1 MTDRQKGGGLA
12 GVVAGDTAISSVGKK
27 GLGLNYRGYSI
38 YDLAE
43 YTEFEEVAYLLIY
56 GKLPTAQELAGY
68 RSRLVSMRDLPKSLK
83 TVLEHLPPSGHPMDV
98 LRTGCST
105 LGTVEPETKE
115 RNQYLI
121 ADRLL
126 ACFPSML
133 LYWYHFHEKGK
144 RIALDSGEQG
154 LAGHF
159 LTLLH
164 GRPPGDL
171 MRKAINA
178 SLILYAEHEFN
189 ASAFS
194 ARVTASTLSDFYSA
208 ITSAIGT
215 LRGPLHG
222 GANEAAMRMISG
234 FCSVEE
240 AEDGILQ
247 MLAVKKK
254 IMGFGHRV
262 YREGDPRTP
271 VIKEWAK
278 RLAETTGEKLVYQL
292 SERVEE
298 VVWREKK
305 LFPNLDFYS
314 ATVYHLCGIP
324 TYMFTPIFVF
334 ARTSGWSAHVMEQ
347 RANNRLIRPI
357 ADYTGPEPKAYLPI
371 EKRG

>member
-1 MTDRQKGGGLA
+1 MTDQQRSGGLA
-12 GVVAGDTAISSVGKK
+12 GVVAGDTAISTVGKK

-43 YTEFEEVAYLLIY
+43 YAEFEEVAYLLVY
-56 GKLPTAQELAGY
+56 GKLPTEKELAEY
-68 RSRLVSMRDLPKSLK
+68 RSRLVSMRDLPKTLK
-83 TVLEHLPPSGHPMDV
+83 TILENLPASSHPMDV
-98 LRTGCST
+98 LRTGCSA
-105 LGTVEPETKE
+105 LGTMEPETKE
-115 RNQYLI
+115 RDQYLI

-133 LYWYHFHEKGK
+133 LYWYHFHETGK
-144 RIALDSGEQG
+144 RIALHSEEHG

-159 LTLLH
+159 LTLLYR
-164 GRPPGDL
+164 RPPEDL
-171 MRKAINA
+171 TRKAINA

-240 AEDGILQ
+240 AEDAVLQ

-254 IMGFGHRV
+254 VMGFGHRV
-262 YREGDPRTP
+262 YRGEDPRTP
-271 VIKEWAK
+271 VIREWAK
-278 RLAETTGEKLVYQL
+278 KLAEATGEKLVYQL

-298 VVWREKK
+298 VMWREKK

-314 ATVYHLCGIP
+314 ATAYHLCGIP
-324 TYMFTPIFVF
+324 TYMFTPLFVF
-334 ARTSGWSAHVMEQ
+334 ARTGGWSAHVIEQ
-347 RANNRLIRPI
+347 RANNRLIRPV
-357 ADYTGPEPKAYLPI
+357 ADYTGPEPRAYVPI

>member
-1 MTDRQKGGGLA
+1 MTDRHKGGGLA

-27 GLGLNYRGYSI
+27 GVGLNYRGYSI

-43 YTEFEEVAYLLIY
+43 YAEFEEVAYLLIY
-56 GKLPTAQELAGY
+56 GKLPTRQQLEEY
-68 RSRLVSMRDLPKSLK
+68 RSRLVAMRDLPKTLK
-83 TVLEHLPPSGHPMDV
+83 KILENLPSSSHPMDV
-98 LRTGCST
+98 LRTGCSA
-105 LGTVEPETKE
+105 LGAMESETKE
-115 RNQYLI
+115 RDQCRI

-144 RIALDSGEQG
+144 RISLHSKEQG

-164 GRPPGDL
+164 RRPPEAL
-171 MRKAINA
+171 MSKAINA

-240 AEDGILQ
+240 AEDAVLK

-254 IMGFGHRV
+254 VMGFGHRV
-262 YREGDPRTP
+262 YREGDPRTQ

-278 RLAETTGEKLVYQL
+278 RLSEVTGEKLVYQL
-292 SERVEE
+292 SERVEA
-298 VVWREKK
+298 VMWREKK

-314 ATVYHLCGIP
+314 ATAYHLCGIP
-324 TYMFTPIFVF
+324 TYMFTPLFVF

-347 RANNRLIRPI
+347 RANNKLIRPI
-357 ADYTGPEPKAYLPI
+357 ADYTGPEPRAYLPI
-371 EKRG
+371 EKRN